1 MTYWRMQLHPS
12 DPSGALKHSVQS
24 LAAGFIGL
32 DFADDVGDLR
42 RITQAA
48 LPKNAK
54 DYWAFSAEMAI
65 GDRVLII
72 VHHFPFAIATIAGD
86 YNYIRERAPELGVW
100 FRHFRR
106 VEKVEYY
113 GDRITDAKNWE
124 RIMMTDT
131 ISPLRSASSKSYKL
145 ISSWPEPA

>member
-1 MTYWRMQLHPS
+1 MQLHPS
-12 DPSGALKHSVQS
+12 DPSGALKHTVQS

-32 DFADDVGDLR
+32 DFAEDVGDLR
-42 RITQAA
+42 RTTKAA
-48 LPKNAK
+48 LPKNAE

-86 YNYIRERAPELGVW
+86 YNYIRERAPEIGVW
-100 FRHFRR
+100 FRPFRR

-113 GDRITDAKNWE
+113 GDRITDAKRWE
-124 RIMMTDT
+124 RIKMTDT

-145 ISSWPEPA
+145 ISSWPEPV